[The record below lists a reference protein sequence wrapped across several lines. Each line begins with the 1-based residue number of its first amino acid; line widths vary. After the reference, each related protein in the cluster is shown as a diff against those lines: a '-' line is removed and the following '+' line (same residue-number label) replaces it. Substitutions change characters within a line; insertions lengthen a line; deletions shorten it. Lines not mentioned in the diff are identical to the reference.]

1 MAAGPSFLSAQL
13 PARLLTPGS
22 PSPRPGGPMWGQ
34 STVDGSRQRPCSC
47 PKDGRELPNPP
58 RTDHHSQPA
67 VLGMEWLD
75 GRSMGCH
82 KGPDT
87 GLGQP
92 LSCESPPTPAP
103 DPMGTPPGAAP
114 PPSAYEP
121 LEQVPFPDAC
131 TSHRLSA
138 TSAVTGGPPQGAR
151 ASSASSTTVQRAQGR
166 AVFFGTE
173 GV

>member
-1 MAAGPSFLSAQL
+1 
-13 PARLLTPGS
+13 
-22 PSPRPGGPMWGQ
+22 MWGQ

-47 PKDGRELPNPP
+47 PKDGRELPTPP

-92 LSCESPPTPAP
+92 LSCESPPTPAL

-166 AVFFGTE
+166 AVFVGTE